1 MKIYPI
7 SAIIKA
13 IVRLTHSFYGS
24 SIVRLDNRSSLH
36 RILKEVRKSMYNQIS
51 LEQSLFFINEQYVS
65 DFKQLAKKMNP
76 LLTISIDDSSYYNT
90 EDMWVSAFNLW
101 VLLHREEENIMESFD
116 KTLYYSSNHIMIKA
130 LKNDYYFNYF
140 RAHPDT
146 TLEHLYILSILLTKQ
161 INNWYVK
168 ILKIANQRPLIKR
181 NRQRPYYFMHLKTKE
196 QLQPFM
202 KDQSILVKILIQHL
216 NGSNEFERLVKK
228 CCDEANFF
236 YQDYIKN
243 QSYQT
248 L

>member
-1 MKIYPI
+1 
-7 SAIIKA
+7 
-13 IVRLTHSFYGS
+13 
-24 SIVRLDNRSSLH
+24 
-36 RILKEVRKSMYNQIS
+36 
-51 LEQSLFFINEQYVS
+51 
-65 DFKQLAKKMNP
+65 MNP

-116 KTLYYSSNHIMIKA
+116 KILYYSSNHIMIKA

-216 NGSNEFERLVKK
+216 NGSNEFEQPRQKML
-228 CCDEANFF
+228 
-236 YQDYIKN
+236 
-243 QSYQT
+243 
-248 L
+248 